1 MEKLSYNLR
10 YRSAGLSSKSESHP
24 SLLSTISVIH
34 GVFTSSKYMLY
45 SSSIGSRVFITR
57 KVCEKDEK
65 KEEETRAALGKAQE
79 EIRNYTDRKE
89 AERKNTE

>member
-1 MEKLSYNLR
+1 
-10 YRSAGLSSKSESHP
+10 
-24 SLLSTISVIH
+24 
-34 GVFTSSKYMLY
+34 MLY